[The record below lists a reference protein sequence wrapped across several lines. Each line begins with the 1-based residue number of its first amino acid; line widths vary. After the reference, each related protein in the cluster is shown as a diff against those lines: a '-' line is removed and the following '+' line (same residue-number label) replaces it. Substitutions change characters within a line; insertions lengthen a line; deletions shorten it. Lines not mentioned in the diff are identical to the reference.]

1 MLLDLHFSVSN
12 DIVSTK
18 IYDKYGGF
26 DYEIVSFPIL
36 DGDVTLHH
44 MEFIFVNLSD
54 LLEHLVMLQTST
66 LVKIFN
72 FINFLNKPI
81 CIINFANVFL
91 SCIADALT

>member
-1 MLLDLHFSVSN
+1 
-12 DIVSTK
+12 
-18 IYDKYGGF
+18 
-26 DYEIVSFPIL
+26 
-36 DGDVTLHH
+36 
-44 MEFIFVNLSD
+44 MEFIFVNLFD

-91 SCIADALT
+91 GCIADAFT

>member
-1 MLLDLHFSVSN
+1 MVMLL
-12 DIVSTK
+12 
-18 IYDKYGGF
+18 
-26 DYEIVSFPIL
+26 
-36 DGDVTLHH
+36 TLHH
-44 MEFIFVNLSD
+44 MEFIFDNLSD